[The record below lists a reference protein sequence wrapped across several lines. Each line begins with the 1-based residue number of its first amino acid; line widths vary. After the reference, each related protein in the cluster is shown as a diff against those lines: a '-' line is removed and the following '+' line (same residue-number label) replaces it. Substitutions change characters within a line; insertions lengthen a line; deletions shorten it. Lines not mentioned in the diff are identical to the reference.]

1 MQITRSIVVGAVLVT
16 GALGVGCGAASLPA
30 DRVAAPRESI
40 RAAEELGADK
50 VPRASLHLKLARDQI
65 ATADAFLKD
74 GDEARASWILLR
86 AEADAELAV
95 AYAKEDKTKAEAR
108 EAQAKIRE
116 LQDRT
121 QSNQP

>member
-1 MQITRSIVVGAVLVT
+1 MT
-16 GALGVGCGAASLPA
+16 GALGVGCSPATLPA

-50 VPRASLHLKLARDQI
+50 VPRAALHLKLARDQI
-65 ATADAFLKD
+65 AAADALLRD
-74 GDEARASWILLR
+74 GDEARASWVLLR

-95 AYAKEDKTKAEAR
+95 AYAKEDKTRAEAR

>member
-1 MQITRSIVVGAVLVT
+1 MT
-16 GALGVGCGAASLPA
+16 GALGVGCSAATLPA

-65 ATADAFLKD
+65 SVADALLRD
-74 GDEARASWILLR
+74 GDEARASWVLLR

-95 AYAKEDKTKAEAR
+95 AYAKEDTTRTEAR

-116 LQDRT
+116 LQNRT